1 MHPPSGPSW
10 LVWIETTQFAAA
22 MREWLW
28 LYPIVEITHILGFSV
43 LVGAAALFDLRLL
56 GVAKVISVAA
66 LADYL
71 LPCARRSLLVVI
83 VPSGAMMFAAHATEM
98 AENPAFQIKLLLLIL
113 AGLNAAIFHAGVF
126 RTVTAWDVQSATPGA
141 AKLSAVVSLCLWVGV
156 ITCGRLLAYL

>member
-1 MHPPSGPSW
+1 M
-10 LVWIETTQFAAA
+10 ETTQFAAA

-28 LYPIVEITHILGFSV
+28 LYPIVEIAHILGFSV

-56 GVAKVISVAA
+56 GVAKIISVAA

-71 LPCARRSLLVVI
+71 LPCARRSLVVI

-126 RTVTAWDVQSATPGA
+126 RTVTAWDVQSAAPGA